1 MKVMFKT
8 LVTRSILGLAL
19 LTATQS
25 TCFGA
30 SKTIVTGLHAAIAAG
45 NLELVKKLA
54 DKCPAALNTPGEDG
68 RTALH
73 YACMN
78 DNEVIV
84 RELLARGANPRIRDH
99 KRTLSEYYAEST
111 AIIELVLE
119 KSRECEYSREGAAA
133 RALYALMA
141 KSGINY
147 AGSPT

>member
-45 NLELVKKLA
+45 NLALVKKLA
-54 DKCPAALNTPGEDG
+54 DKCPAVLNTPGEDG

-78 DNEVIV
+78 DNEAIV
-84 RELLARGANPRIRDH
+84 DELLRRGANPTIKDIFGRRPQRYAITMETATLM
-99 KRTLSEYYAEST
+99 RTACTKYFDDIKHTIS
-111 AIIELVLE
+111 
-119 KSRECEYSREGAAA
+119 
-133 RALYALMA
+133 
-141 KSGINY
+141 
-147 AGSPT
+147 